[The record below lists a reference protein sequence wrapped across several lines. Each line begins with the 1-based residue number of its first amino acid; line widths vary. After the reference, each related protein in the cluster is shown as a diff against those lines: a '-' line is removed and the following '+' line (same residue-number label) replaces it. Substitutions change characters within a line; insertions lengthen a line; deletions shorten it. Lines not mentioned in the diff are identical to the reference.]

1 MHGQKL
7 EVLNHFTHV
16 GMKPDGTEEF
26 NNNTKH
32 EREYIRKKRWYVRWD
47 GSMWWKYGG

>member
-16 GMKPDGTEEF
+16 GMKLDGTEEF

-32 EREYIRKKRWYVRWD
+32 EEENIRKKI
-47 GSMWWKYGG
+47 